1 LGRVAEHLTGLVAKM
16 ARCGCASS
24 SCACLLEGGNGI
36 TITGNGNSG
45 SPYVAEIDCDAVEA
59 CIGGGG
65 GGEALLSP
73 RYAQGAVVFTW
84 DDGWDTH
91 PSVADMHAARGQK
104 ATFYVTT
111 NLLGT
116 AQHMTAGAIAPMV
129 AQGHEIG
136 AHSADHLDMTTL
148 TPVTRAPQWASQQTL
163 EGIIGGGY
171 QVRSY
176 AYPFGTHNLATDQES
191 YGRFDRIAS
200 VGLSQGF
207 AGSSTSA
214 GQWMYEPGKIEN
226 YRHGRFPWSQTTHA
240 QFMRILKDYVLKRPV
255 ILTAYAH
262 QIGNPDTPTLIQ
274 VTEAMDYCQ
283 ANGIPCLTS
292 AQAFPGPKVV
302 NAGFENSIDGWVVIT
317 AGTGATGLTVD
328 SFTDAPS
335 AGLPGTK
342 SLRVIS
348 PNTPTTNDTV
358 EVMQTFP
365 VDGDRPY
372 TFSGR
377 IRHDPTP
384 VGVGAGVKLRINE
397 MAADGTVISGRA
409 VSGAASTT
417 AWTQGTVTPAALNDG
432 RTIAGRS
439 HPEARYWEVGVRINN
454 VTGTFY
460 ADHLYFGPT
469 EAAGAIG

>member
-1 LGRVAEHLTGLVAKM
+1 M

-24 SCACLLEGGNGI
+24 TCSCLLQGGTGI
-36 TITGNGNSG
+36 DITGNGNTG
-45 SPYVAEIDCDAVEA
+45 SPYVASINCPDIIA
-59 CIGGGG
+59 CVG
-65 GGEALLSP
+65 ALPGTGASPLSP
-73 RYAQGAVVFTW
+73 RFSQGAVVFTW

-104 ATFYVTT
+104 ATFYLTT

-116 AQHMTAGAIAPMV
+116 AQHMSSGAIAPMV

-136 AHSADHLDMTTL
+136 AHNADHIDMTTL
-148 TPVTRAPQWASQQTL
+148 TPVTRAPQWAAQQTL

-176 AYPFGTHNLATDQES
+176 AYPFGTHNLATDQEA

-214 GQWMYEPGKIEN
+214 GQWLYEFNRIE
-226 YRHGRFPWSQTTHA
+226 YFRHGRFPWSQTTHA
-240 QFMRILKDYVLKRPV
+240 QFMQILRDYVLKRPV

-262 QIGNPDTPTLIQ
+262 QIGNPDTPTLVQ
-274 VTEAMDYCQ
+274 VTEAMDFCQ
-283 ANGIPCLTS
+283 ANGIPCLTT

-302 NAGFENSIDGWVVIT
+302 NAGFESATDGWVVIT
-317 AGTGATGLTVD
+317 AGAGATGLTVD
-328 SFTDAPS
+328 SFTDTPS
-335 AGLPGTK
+335 AGLAGTK

-348 PNTPTTNDTV
+348 PSTATTSDTV
-358 EVMQTFP
+358 EVVQTFP
-365 VDGDRPY
+365 VEGDRPY

-384 VGVGAGVKLRINE
+384 VGTGAGIKLRMNE
-397 MAADGTVISGRA
+397 IAGDGTVISGRS
-409 VSGAASTT
+409 VSGAASTA
-417 AWTQGTVTPAALNDG
+417 AWTQGTVTPTALNDG

-439 HPEARYWEVGVRINN
+439 HPEARYWEVGIRINN

-460 ADHLYFGPT
+460 ADHMYFGPT
-469 EAAGAIG
+469 DAAGALG